1 MDDDAEGEPRP
12 QEAAQP
18 WGDGG
23 LPWYVKAALVA
34 ILLGMLFVVGI
45 DLLEFAT

>member
-1 MDDDAEGEPRP
+1 MDDDADGEPRP
-12 QEAAQP
+12 REAVQP

-23 LPWYVKAALVA
+23 LPWYVKVALAVV
-34 ILLGMLFVVGI
+34 LLGMLFVVGI

>member
-1 MDDDAEGEPRP
+1 MNDDAEGEPP
-12 QEAAQP
+12 TQEGPEQ
-18 WGDGG
+18 WGEGG
-23 LPWYVKAALVA
+23 LPWYVKVALAV